1 MFRLIYALMSFGL
14 MFAYLIATL
23 GVCRGVVCIPPSASR
38 QEETGISMPVAAD
51 NMVLWTL
58 SQSNNAVQC
67 VASHHPLGVEL
78 RYVMNSRLLMSRVFD
93 SWERLSGQAQIWREG
108 LQLRGWVEPAA
119 YGRAHRR

>member
-1 MFRLIYALMSFGL
+1 
-14 MFAYLIATL
+14 
-23 GVCRGVVCIPPSASR
+23 
-38 QEETGISMPVAAD
+38 MPVAAD

-58 SQSNNAVQC
+58 SQSGNAVQC

-78 RYVMNSRLLMSRVFD
+78 RYVMNSRLLVSRVFD

-119 YGRAHRR
+119 ASAYGRANRR

>member
-1 MFRLIYALMSFGL
+1 
-14 MFAYLIATL
+14 
-23 GVCRGVVCIPPSASR
+23 
-38 QEETGISMPVAAD
+38 MPVAAD

-58 SQSNNAVQC
+58 SQSGNAVQC

-93 SWERLSGQAQIWREG
+93 SWERLTTQAQVWREG

-119 YGRAHRR
+119 YGRAANRR